1 MPCKH
6 TYVNI
11 YMLIFAYV
19 YYFVCLYMYISS
31 CINLFFYTCKESDF
45 FANTGFFPATGWSHH
60 LWIWMKSSLPAQSL
74 FRHFWAP
81 PSSVSELGWTGAMPA
96 IWPPLWGLCVTSWCC
111 QIPFLQTDVHLP
123 LTFTAGVGHQP
134 QRTGQS
140 LSWHEDWD
148 VLWAREGY
156 PDGFLHWGAG

>member
-1 MPCKH
+1 MQAYICK
-6 TYVNI
+6 YL
-11 YMLIFAYV
+11 YAYICIRILFCV
-19 YYFVCLYMYISS
+19 SVHVYKFMHKFYYFILEKKVIFLQ
-31 CINLFFYTCKESDF
+31 T
-45 FANTGFFPATGWSHH
+45 
-60 LWIWMKSSLPAQSL
+60 WISSLPQDGVTTSESEWNLHSQHSL